1 MTVVPENLWRLARG
15 GQPIDATELAA
26 ALDEQ
31 ASDPHPDFRTRLL
44 VRDSLDALGRHWGRE
59 RLAAWLA
66 AAPSRSALRAA
77 AWDEDLGPAGF
88 PTLERR
94 IMDAVKPETVL
105 QFFRELGRRIR
116 GPSRMDVGG
125 SIALILQNV
134 LSRHT
139 DDIDIVNEVPAEIRG
154 EHALLDELASS
165 FGLRLTH
172 FQSHYLPSGW
182 EARLSSFGR
191 FGQLDVHLIDA
202 YDVFVGKL
210 FSARRKDRDDLR
222 ALATRLEKQTAAN
235 RLNTSAQSLMAEAQL
250 AEQARENWYVVYGE
264 DLPA

>member
-1 MTVVPENLWRLARG
+1 MTVVPQNLWRLARG

-44 VRDSLDALGRHWGRE
+44 VRDSLDALARHWGRE
-59 RLAAWLA
+59 RLEAWLA
-66 AAPSRSALRAA
+66 AAHSRTALQAVWR
-77 AWDEDLGPAGF
+77 EDLGSPGF
-88 PTLERR
+88 PTLQRR
-94 IMDAVKPETVL
+94 IMDAIKRETVL

-116 GPSRMDVGG
+116 GPSRMDVGR
-125 SIALILQNV
+125 SIALVLQNV

-139 DDIDIVNEVPAEIRG
+139 DDIDVVNEVPADIRS
-154 EHALLDELASS
+154 EHALLDKLAAS

-191 FGQLDVHLIDA
+191 FGQLDVYLIDP

-222 ALATRLEKQTAAN
+222 ALATRLDKQTAAN
-235 RLNTSAQSLMAEAQL
+235 RLGTSANALLAEPRL
-250 AEQARENWYVVYGE
+250 AEQARENWYIVYGE
-264 DLPA
+264 TLPA

>member
-1 MTVVPENLWRLARG
+1 MTVVPENLWRLARS
-15 GQPIDATELAA
+15 GQPIDATALAA

-31 ASDPHPDFRTRLL
+31 ASDPNSDFRTRLL
-44 VRDSLDALGRHWGRE
+44 VRDSLDALARHWGRE
-59 RLAAWLA
+59 RLEAWLA
-66 AAPSRSALRAA
+66 AAPARNALRAA
-77 AWDEDLGPAGF
+77 WNQDLGPAGF
-88 PTLERR
+88 PTLQRR
-94 IMDAVKPETVL
+94 IMDAVRPETVL

-125 SIALILQNV
+125 SIALILLNV

-139 DDIDIVNEVPAEIRG
+139 DDIDVVNEVPAEIRG
-154 EHALLDELASS
+154 EHALLEELSAS

-172 FQSHYLPSGW
+172 FHSHYLPSGW

-191 FGQLDVHLIDA
+191 FGHLDIYLIDP

-222 ALATRLEKQTAAN
+222 ALAGRLNKQTAID
-235 RLNTSAQSLMAEAQL
+235 RLRSSARALVTESQL
-250 AEQARENWYVVYGE
+250 AEQARENWYIIYGE

>member
-1 MTVVPENLWRLARG
+1 MTVVPQNLWRLARG

-44 VRDSLDALGRHWGRE
+44 VRDSLDALARHWGRE
-59 RLAAWLA
+59 RLKAWLGA
-66 AAPSRSALRAA
+66 SPTRGSLHALWR
-77 AWDEDLGPAGF
+77 EDLGSPGF
-88 PTLERR
+88 PTLHQR

-116 GPSRMDVGG
+116 SPSRMDLGG

-139 DDIDIVNEVPAEIRG
+139 DDVDVVNEVPAAIRS
-154 EHALLDELASS
+154 EHALLDELAAS
-165 FGLRLTH
+165 FGLHLTH
-172 FQSHYLPSGW
+172 FQSHDLPSGW
-182 EARLSSFGR
+182 EARLSSFAR
-191 FGQLDVHLIDA
+191 FGQLDVYLIDP
-202 YDVFVGKL
+202 YDIFVGKL

-222 ALATRLEKQTAAN
+222 ALATRLDKQAAIN
-235 RLNTSAQSLMAEAQL
+235 RLGASAGALMAEPQL
-250 AEQARENWYVVYGE
+250 AEHARENWYIVYGE